1 MNAPTPDHTH
11 ADIAG
16 TSCTSG
22 DQSGHAV
29 AATVPGR
36 PGHGGHPLPGGVA
49 DPASYGGHLRPN
61 GQPAHAGQLAAPA
74 MPAGGS
80 ASVATPI
87 DGGRVTDLAASS
99 THLAGRSDR
108 LSTVGPVADP
118 DAAPGMKPIAV
129 NSPRRLSTAGL
140 VLRVVGRL
148 LLVMVLAGSV
158 LVLAVGLGRW
168 MLLAGLAPAV
178 PDPPAPVPVWG
189 GVRGVM
195 VLAQDQSGGVS
206 LEQFLANLRTWIF
219 RILGTVTATVLAIGG
234 IRLAAANGEPEQVA
248 KAKETI
254 KSGAWGFV
262 FTMLAPA
269 FVTIL
274 QQLVGGSR

>member
-1 MNAPTPDHTH
+1 L
-11 ADIAG
+11 AG
-16 TSCTSG
+16 
-22 DQSGHAV
+22 
-29 AATVPGR
+29 
-36 PGHGGHPLPGGVA
+36 
-49 DPASYGGHLRPN
+49 PASYGGRPSPS
-61 GQPAHAGQLAAPA
+61 GQAADTGQLTATALPA
-74 MPAGGS
+74 RDS

-87 DGGRVTDLAASS
+87 RGESVTDLAASS
-99 THLAGRSDR
+99 THLAGRTDR
-108 LSTVGPVADP
+108 LSTVGPVTDL
-118 DAAPGMKPIAV
+118 DTEPIAITV
-129 NSPRRLSTAGL
+129 NDPRQLSTAGL
-140 VLRVVGRL
+140 VLRVAGRSL
-148 LLVMVLAGSV
+148 LAMVLAGSV

-168 MLLAGLAPAV
+168 LLLAGLAPAV
-178 PDPPAPVPVWG
+178 PNAPSPVPVWG
-189 GVRGVM
+189 GVRGVV